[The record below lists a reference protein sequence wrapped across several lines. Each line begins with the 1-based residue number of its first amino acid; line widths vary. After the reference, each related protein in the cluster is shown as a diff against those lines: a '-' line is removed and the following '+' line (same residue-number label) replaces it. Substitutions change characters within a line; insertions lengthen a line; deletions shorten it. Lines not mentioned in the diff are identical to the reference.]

1 MPEKKIKVPTPN
13 GMADAVEVGIS
24 SSDEKW
30 TDIKLEDGSSLRLK
44 SVIIGALRVE
54 GQWDVEGNPLYMIK
68 ANQVMTVSA
77 PEHLR
82 KGGGGPSKGV
92 Q

>member
-1 MPEKKIKVPTPN
+1 VPEKKVKVPTPT
-13 GMADAVEVGIS
+13 GMADAVEVGVS

-54 GQWDVEGNPLYMIK
+54 GQWDPEGNPLYMIK

-82 KGGGGPSKGV
+82 KGGGGPPKGV